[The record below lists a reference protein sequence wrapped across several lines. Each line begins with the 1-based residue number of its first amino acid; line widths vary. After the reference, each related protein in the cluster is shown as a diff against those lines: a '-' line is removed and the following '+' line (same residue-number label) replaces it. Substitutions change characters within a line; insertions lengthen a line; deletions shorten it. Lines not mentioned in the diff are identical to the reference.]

1 MWELLGHGNGKVSF
15 VKTLSPCVCDEVIA
29 WHVVHGWVWDV
40 YDRRSPIG
48 VFYCTVLCGSGAIC
62 HFSTIPGVGIPA
74 SVILAAFRKGVRMVA
89 PYCPVLYASIP
100 EAREKLIRVAVRLG
114 FGIVAD
120 GGFVLDGDKMVLLK
134 YYGRG
139 KGILNTDKH
148 G

>member
-1 MWELLGHGNGKVSF
+1 MKSMWELLGCGRVSF
-15 VKTLSPCVCDEVIA
+15 VKTLMPCVCDEVIA
-29 WHVVHGWVWDV
+29 WHVVHGWAWDV

-89 PYCPVLYASIP
+89 PSCPVLYATIP
-100 EAREKLIRVAVRLG
+100 EAKAKLIRVAVRLG
-114 FGIVAD
+114 FGVIAN

-134 YYGRG
+134 YYGPPKR
-139 KGILNTDKH
+139 
-148 G
+148 